1 MRIHWRRAGSSGSEE
16 DGPIFELEISRWVLV
31 GSVFIYVLWMAM
43 ETGFSAASVNR
54 LVILV
59 AVVCVAEIGPAFV
72 SWTKRVVRG
81 GAGGQALTGER
92 VGRAEKLVRTS
103 CQLLA
108 REDQERYL
116 DEWIDDL
123 ESRRE
128 RGEGVWRAAVWIVL
142 RSVLPLTFRSFGSK
156 AIRLITRR

>member
-1 MRIHWRRAGSSGSEE
+1 MRIRWWGSGSEE
-16 DGPIFELEISRWVLV
+16 EPRFEFEISRWVLV
-31 GSVFIYVLWMAM
+31 GSVLMYLLWMAL

-54 LVILV
+54 LIVLV
-59 AVVCVAEIGPAFV
+59 AVLCVVEIGPKFV
-72 SWTKRVVRG
+72 SWAKRVGRG
-81 GAGGQALTGER
+81 GTGGQVLADER
-92 VGRAEKLVRTS
+92 AGRAEKLVRTS
-103 CQLLA
+103 CLLLT

-142 RSVLPLTFRSFGSK
+142 RSVLPLTFRGVGSK
-156 AIRLITRR
+156 AIRRITRR